1 MKIPMIVVLLVAV
14 SVVTLHSRE
23 YTAVLLPKND
33 VELAFPLDGVL
44 WKVLIEEGDEV
55 RTGQLLMKLDDRVQ
69 SLEAKKRKIQ
79 MEDESKLISAKLELQ
94 ILKERLEATKKLFD
108 KTGSVSEDELRT
120 LEIRTANSQANY
132 DSQLVMEKR
141 ERVEYEGA
149 SEVLAQHQLLSPLNG
164 KVVEIRGEKG
174 EWFRTGTPMVRL
186 INDFICTIEFHVSQT
201 DSTRFQV
208 GDKLKVMQNL
218 NGQLSEGIASIKFIS
233 PIADGASGLVKIK
246 AEFVNQDG
254 KFLTGSTVT
263 IAQEK

>member
-1 MKIPMIVVLLVAV
+1 
-14 SVVTLHSRE
+14 
-23 YTAVLLPKND
+23 
-33 VELAFPLDGVL
+33 
-44 WKVLIEEGDEV
+44 
-55 RTGQLLMKLDDRVQ
+55 
-69 SLEAKKRKIQ
+69 
-79 MEDESKLISAKLELQ
+79 
-94 ILKERLEATKKLFD
+94 
-108 KTGSVSEDELRT
+108 
-120 LEIRTANSQANY
+120 
-132 DSQLVMEKR
+132 
-141 ERVEYEGA
+141 
-149 SEVLAQHQLLSPLNG
+149 
-164 KVVEIRGEKG
+164 
-174 EWFRTGTPMVRL
+174 MVRL